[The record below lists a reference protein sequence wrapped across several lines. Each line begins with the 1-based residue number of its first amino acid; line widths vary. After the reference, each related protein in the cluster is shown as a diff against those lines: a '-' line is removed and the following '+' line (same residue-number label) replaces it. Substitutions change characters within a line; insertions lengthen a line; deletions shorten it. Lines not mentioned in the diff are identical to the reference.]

1 VTSLPA
7 PSGSW
12 LAGCPTALASAYDAG
27 LLDLDGVVYLGQ
39 DEIPGAAP
47 ALAAARGLGM
57 RMAFVTNNAS
67 RTPEAVAAHLR
78 ELGIPAAAD
87 KVATAAQAAARVLRE
102 HLPDG
107 VRVLVVGGDGLVAAV
122 RQAGFEVVTSAD
134 DRPAAVVLGYR
145 PTTTYADLAEA
156 ALAIRAG
163 ALWVAANRDATM
175 PTPRGQVPGTGAL
188 VALLV
193 EATGQTPI
201 VAGKPELALHREAVA
216 RVGAQRPLV
225 VGDRLD
231 TDIAGA
237 TAVGCDSLLV
247 LTGVTSLADLRAA
260 PPGLRP
266 TYLSADLSG
275 LLRSHPH
282 VVVSG
287 AGAQCARLDDDVDDG
302 LDDARAAVALAWAR
316 ADG

>member
-39 DEIPGAAP
+39 DEIPGTAP

-78 ELGIPAAAD
+78 DLGIPAAAD
-87 KVATAAQAAARVLRE
+87 EVATAAQAAARVLRE
-102 HLPDG
+102 RLPDG
-107 VRVLVVGGDGLVAAV
+107 GRVLVVGGGGLVAAV
-122 RQAGFEVVTSAD
+122 SQAGFEVVTSAD

-145 PTTTYADLAEA
+145 STTTYADLAEA

-193 EATGQTPI
+193 EATGQMPI

-266 TYLSADLSG
+266 TYLSVDLSG
-275 LLRSHPH
+275 LLRAHPR
-282 VVVSG
+282 VDVSG
-287 AGAQCARLDDDVDDG
+287 AGAQCVRLDDDVNDG